1 MDEKFFW
8 IKGYTLKVFFTT
20 VFIYMLLYLFFQKN
34 SIDILI
40 TIRIIYIVLSC
51 VLFMILSRTKGFIDE
66 YISNYLKTFLVV
78 IDIIGFAGISIMTGS
93 STFCSLKLY
102 LLISCQIIILIDIM
116 LSYVIMKY
124 YLQKKIYKNLIL
136 SAFLV
141 YIFVFYIHINFMN
154 CKIMLFLFQL
164 FCILMQFDICHTL
177 YKDIKRYK
185 GIIKEKTKIR
195 KAYIYTLIIGI
206 FQLLFLII
214 NSMINLEMI
223 LEILGLFNF
232 FMFFTFSITSEIKE
246 PGEFFLN
253 ILKKENEDLDNINNK
268 IILKNKELE
277 KSNYIM
283 KRKEELSNK
292 IFEFMPHPFIILN
305 CENSRILYVNNKFL
319 ELAKIHNIKEIIN
332 KKIDR
337 YIEFINED
345 KEKDYN
351 AVLYTDGEKKY
362 LKTKYLMNLI
372 QYDKKIILIEDNTS
386 NVMIKKLKKEVEEK
400 KIEEYTRT
408 QSLSS
413 ISHDLKTPINVIY
426 SAIQLEQIYIEKD
439 DIDSLKKY
447 NSISSEN
454 CISLIRFANNLI
466 DNSRIYSQFLTA
478 NLRKVNIVEIV
489 EDYVMSYVD
498 YVSWNGIELIFDTN
512 TEECMIEVDIEFI
525 GRIILNL
532 ISNGVK
538 YTAKGGKIYVVI
550 EEKMDKVFIK
560 VSDTGS
566 GINEE
571 IKNKIF
577 NRYASTNK
585 TISDSKSGTGLG
597 LFVVKRLVELQKGKI
612 YLDEKVLL
620 GTSIVIE
627 FEKGE
632 TYD

>member
-20 VFIYMLLYLFFQKN
+20 VFIYILLYLFFQKN

-66 YISNYLKTFLVV
+66 YISNYLKTFLVL
-78 IDIIGFAGISIMTGS
+78 IDMIGFVGISIMTGS

-124 YLQKKIYKNLIL
+124 YLQKKVYRNLIL

-177 YKDIKRYK
+177 YRDIKRYK
-185 GIIKEKTKIR
+185 GLIKEKTKVR

-206 FQLLFLII
+206 FQLLVLII

-232 FMFFTFSITSEIKE
+232 LMLFTFSLTSEIEE
-246 PGEFFLN
+246 PGEFFMN
-253 ILKKENEDLDNINNK
+253 VLKKENEDLDNITNK

-277 KSNYIM
+277 QLNYIM
-283 KRKEELSNK
+283 KQKEQLSNK

-305 CENSRILYVNNKFL
+305 CENSRILYVNSKFL
-319 ELAKIHNIKEIIN
+319 ELAKIHNIREIIN
-332 KKIDR
+332 KKIDT

-345 KEKDYN
+345 KDYN

-400 KIEEYTRT
+400 KIQEYTRT
-408 QSLSS
+408 QFLSS

-439 DIDSLKKY
+439 DIESLKKY

-466 DNSRIYSQFLTA
+466 DNSKIYSQFLTA
-478 NLRKVNIVEIV
+478 NLKKVNIVEIV

-538 YTAKGGKIYVVI
+538 YTAKDGKIYVII

>member
-8 IKGYTLKVFFTT
+8 IKGYILKVFFTT

-66 YISNYLKTFLVV
+66 YISNYLKTFLVL

-102 LLISCQIIILIDIM
+102 LLISCQIIILIEVM
-116 LSYVIMKY
+116 LCYVIIKY
-124 YLQKKIYKNLIL
+124 YLQRKIYKNLIL
-136 SAFLV
+136 SAFLI

-154 CKIMLFLFQL
+154 CNIMLFLFQL

-185 GIIKEKTKIR
+185 GFIKEKTKVR

-319 ELAKIHNIKEIIN
+319 ELVKIHNIKEIIN

-408 QSLSS
+408 QFLSS

-466 DNSRIYSQFLTA
+466 DNSKIYSQFLTA

>member
-20 VFIYMLLYLFFQKN
+20 VFIYILLYLFFQKN

-66 YISNYLKTFLVV
+66 YISNYLKTFLVL

-124 YLQKKIYKNLIL
+124 YLQKKVYKNLIL

-185 GIIKEKTKIR
+185 GLIKEKTKVR

-232 FMFFTFSITSEIKE
+232 LMLFTFSLTSEIEE
-246 PGEFFLN
+246 PGEFFMN
-253 ILKKENEDLDNINNK
+253 ILKKENEELDNINNK

-283 KRKEELSNK
+283 KQKEQLSNK

-305 CENSRILYVNNKFL
+305 CENSRILYVNSKFL
-319 ELAKIHNIKEIIN
+319 ELAKIHNIREIIN
-332 KKIDR
+332 KKIDT

-351 AVLYTDGEKKY
+351 SVLYTDGEKKY

-400 KIEEYTRT
+400 KIQEYTRT
-408 QSLSS
+408 QFLSS

-439 DIDSLKKY
+439 DIESLKKY

-466 DNSRIYSQFLTA
+466 DNSKIYFQFLTA
-478 NLRKVNIVEIV
+478 NLKKVNIVEIV

-538 YTAKGGKIYVVI
+538 YTAKDGKIYVII

-577 NRYASTNK
+577 NRYESTNK

>member
-1 MDEKFFW
+1 
-8 IKGYTLKVFFTT
+8 
-20 VFIYMLLYLFFQKN
+20 
-34 SIDILI
+34 
-40 TIRIIYIVLSC
+40 
-51 VLFMILSRTKGFIDE
+51 MILSRTKGFIDE

-185 GIIKEKTKIR
+185 GLIKEKTKIR

-337 YIEFINED
+337 YIEFIKED

-408 QSLSS
+408 QFLSS

>member
-1 MDEKFFW
+1 
-8 IKGYTLKVFFTT
+8 
-20 VFIYMLLYLFFQKN
+20 
-34 SIDILI
+34 
-40 TIRIIYIVLSC
+40 
-51 VLFMILSRTKGFIDE
+51 MILSRTKGFIDE
-66 YISNYLKTFLVV
+66 YISNYLKTFLVL
-78 IDIIGFAGISIMTGS
+78 IDMIGFVGISIMTGS

-124 YLQKKIYKNLIL
+124 YLQKKVYRNLIL

-177 YKDIKRYK
+177 YRDIKRYK
-185 GIIKEKTKIR
+185 GLIKEKTKVR

-206 FQLLFLII
+206 FQLLVLII

-232 FMFFTFSITSEIKE
+232 LMLFTFSLTSEIEE
-246 PGEFFLN
+246 PGEFFMN
-253 ILKKENEDLDNINNK
+253 VLKKENEDLDNITNK

-277 KSNYIM
+277 QLNYIM
-283 KRKEELSNK
+283 KQKEQLSNK

-305 CENSRILYVNNKFL
+305 CENSRILYVNSKFL
-319 ELAKIHNIKEIIN
+319 ELAKIHNIREIIN
-332 KKIDR
+332 KKIDT

-345 KEKDYN
+345 KDYN

-400 KIEEYTRT
+400 KIQEYTRT
-408 QSLSS
+408 QFLSS

-439 DIDSLKKY
+439 DIESLKKY

-466 DNSRIYSQFLTA
+466 DNSKIYSQFLTA
-478 NLRKVNIVEIV
+478 NLKKVNIVEIV

-538 YTAKGGKIYVVI
+538 YTAKDGKIYVII

>member
-20 VFIYMLLYLFFQKN
+20 VFIYILLYLFFQKN

-51 VLFMILSRTKGFIDE
+51 VIFMILSRTKGFIDE
-66 YISNYLKTFLVV
+66 YISNYLKTFLVL
-78 IDIIGFAGISIMTGS
+78 IDMIGFVGISIMTGS

-116 LSYVIMKY
+116 IIYVIMKY
-124 YLQKKIYKNLIL
+124 YLQKKVYRNLIL

-177 YKDIKRYK
+177 YRDIKRYK
-185 GIIKEKTKIR
+185 GLIKEKTKVR

-206 FQLLFLII
+206 FQLLVLII

-223 LEILGLFNF
+223 LEIIGLFNF
-232 FMFFTFSITSEIKE
+232 LMLFTFSLTSEIEE
-246 PGEFFLN
+246 PGEFFMN
-253 ILKKENEDLDNINNK
+253 VLKKENEDLDNITNK

-277 KSNYIM
+277 QLNYIM
-283 KRKEELSNK
+283 KQKEQLSNK

-305 CENSRILYVNNKFL
+305 CENSRILYVNSKFL
-319 ELAKIHNIKEIIN
+319 ELAKIHNIREIIN
-332 KKIDR
+332 KKIDT

-345 KEKDYN
+345 KDYN

-400 KIEEYTRT
+400 KIQEYTRT
-408 QSLSS
+408 QFLSS

-439 DIDSLKKY
+439 DIESLKKY

-466 DNSRIYSQFLTA
+466 DNSKIYSQFLTA
-478 NLRKVNIVEIV
+478 NLKKVNLVEIV

-538 YTAKGGKIYVVI
+538 YTAKDGKIYVII

>member
-20 VFIYMLLYLFFQKN
+20 VFIYILLYLFFQKN

-51 VLFMILSRTKGFIDE
+51 VIFMILSRTKGFIDE
-66 YISNYLKTFLVV
+66 YISNYLKTFLVL
-78 IDIIGFAGISIMTGS
+78 IDMIGFVGISIMTGS

-116 LSYVIMKY
+116 IIYVIMKY
-124 YLQKKIYKNLIL
+124 YLQKKVYRNLIL

-185 GIIKEKTKIR
+185 GLIKEKTKVR

-206 FQLLFLII
+206 FQLLVLII

-223 LEILGLFNF
+223 LEIIGLFNF
-232 FMFFTFSITSEIKE
+232 LMLFTFSLTSEIEE
-246 PGEFFLN
+246 PGEFFMN
-253 ILKKENEDLDNINNK
+253 VLKKENEDLDNITNK

-277 KSNYIM
+277 QLNYIM
-283 KRKEELSNK
+283 KQKEQLSNK

-305 CENSRILYVNNKFL
+305 CENSRILYVNSKFL
-319 ELAKIHNIKEIIN
+319 ELAKIHNIREIIN
-332 KKIDR
+332 KKIDT

-345 KEKDYN
+345 KDYN

-400 KIEEYTRT
+400 KIQEYTRT
-408 QSLSS
+408 QFLSS

-439 DIDSLKKY
+439 DIESLKKY

-466 DNSRIYSQFLTA
+466 DNSKIYSQFLTA
-478 NLRKVNIVEIV
+478 NLKKVNLVEIV

-538 YTAKGGKIYVVI
+538 YTAKDGKIYVII

>member
-66 YISNYLKTFLVV
+66 YISNYLKTFLVL
-78 IDIIGFAGISIMTGS
+78 IDIIGFAGISIMTGN

-116 LSYVIMKY
+116 LSYVIIKY
-124 YLQKKIYKNLIL
+124 YLQRKIYKNLIL
-136 SAFLV
+136 SAFLI

-154 CKIMLFLFQL
+154 CNIMLFLFQL

-185 GIIKEKTKIR
+185 GFIKEKTKVR

-214 NSMINLEMI
+214 NGMINLEMI

-232 FMFFTFSITSEIKE
+232 LMLFTFSITSEIEE
-246 PGEFFLN
+246 PGEFFMN
-253 ILKKENEDLDNINNK
+253 VLKKENEDLDNITNK

-305 CENSRILYVNNKFL
+305 CENSRILYVNSKFL

-332 KKIDR
+332 KKIDT

-351 AVLYTDGEKKY
+351 AVLYTDGKKKY
-362 LKTKYLMNLI
+362 LKTKYLMNLM

-400 KIEEYTRT
+400 KIQEYTRT
-408 QSLSS
+408 QFLSS

-466 DNSRIYSQFLTA
+466 DNSKIYSQFLTA

-538 YTAKGGKIYVVI
+538 YTAKG
-550 EEKMDKVFIK
+550 
-560 VSDTGS
+560 
-566 GINEE
+566 
-571 IKNKIF
+571 
-577 NRYASTNK
+577 
-585 TISDSKSGTGLG
+585 
-597 LFVVKRLVELQKGKI
+597 
-612 YLDEKVLL
+612 
-620 GTSIVIE
+620 
-627 FEKGE
+627 
-632 TYD
+632 

>member
-292 IFEFMPHPFIILN
+292 IFEFMPHPFIISN

-408 QSLSS
+408 QFLSS

>member
-78 IDIIGFAGISIMTGS
+78 IGIIGFAGISIMTGS

-408 QSLSS
+408 QFLSS

>member
-20 VFIYMLLYLFFQKN
+20 VFIYILLYLFFQKN

-66 YISNYLKTFLVV
+66 YISNYLKTFLVL
-78 IDIIGFAGISIMTGS
+78 IDMIGFVGISIMTGS

-124 YLQKKIYKNLIL
+124 YLQKKVYRNLIL

-185 GIIKEKTKIR
+185 GLIKEKTKVR

-206 FQLLFLII
+206 FQLLVLII

-232 FMFFTFSITSEIKE
+232 LMLFTFSLTSEIEE
-246 PGEFFLN
+246 PGEFFMN
-253 ILKKENEDLDNINNK
+253 VLKKENEDLDNITNK

-277 KSNYIM
+277 QLNYIM
-283 KRKEELSNK
+283 KQKEQLSNK

-305 CENSRILYVNNKFL
+305 CENSRILYVNSKFL
-319 ELAKIHNIKEIIN
+319 ELAKIHNIREIIN
-332 KKIDR
+332 KKIDT

-345 KEKDYN
+345 KDYN

-400 KIEEYTRT
+400 KIQEYTRT
-408 QSLSS
+408 QFLSS

-439 DIDSLKKY
+439 DIESLKKY

-466 DNSRIYSQFLTA
+466 DNSKIYSQFLTA
-478 NLRKVNIVEIV
+478 NLKKVNIVEIV

-538 YTAKGGKIYVVI
+538 YTAKDGKIYVII

>member
-408 QSLSS
+408 QFLSS

-538 YTAKGGKIYVVI
+538 YTAKGGKIYVII
-550 EEKMDKVFIK
+550 EEKMDKVFVK
-560 VSDTGS
+560 VRDTGS

-571 IKNKIF
+571 IRNKIF

>member
-408 QSLSS
+408 QFLSS

-597 LFVVKRLVELQKGKI
+597 LFAVKRLVELQKGKI

>member
-292 IFEFMPHPFIILN
+292 IYEFMPHPFIILN

-408 QSLSS
+408 QFLSS

>member
-20 VFIYMLLYLFFQKN
+20 VFIYILLYLFFQKN

-408 QSLSS
+408 QFLSS

>member
-20 VFIYMLLYLFFQKN
+20 VFIYILLYLFFQKN

-66 YISNYLKTFLVV
+66 YISNYLKTFLVL
-78 IDIIGFAGISIMTGS
+78 IDMIGFAGISIMTGS

-124 YLQKKIYKNLIL
+124 YLQKKVYKNLIL

-185 GIIKEKTKIR
+185 GLIKEKTKVR

-232 FMFFTFSITSEIKE
+232 LMLFTFSLTSEIEE
-246 PGEFFLN
+246 PGEFFMN
-253 ILKKENEDLDNINNK
+253 VLKKENEDLDNITNK

-277 KSNYIM
+277 QLNYIM
-283 KRKEELSNK
+283 KQKEQLSNK

-305 CENSRILYVNNKFL
+305 CENSRILYVNSKFL
-319 ELAKIHNIKEIIN
+319 ELAKIHNIREIIN
-332 KKIDR
+332 KKIDT

-400 KIEEYTRT
+400 KIQEYTRT
-408 QSLSS
+408 QFLSS

-426 SAIQLEQIYIEKD
+426 SAIQLEQIYIEKE
-439 DIDSLKKY
+439 DIESLKKY

-466 DNSRIYSQFLTA
+466 DNSKIYSQFLTA
-478 NLRKVNIVEIV
+478 NLKKVNIVEIV

-538 YTAKGGKIYVVI
+538 YTAKDGKIYVII
-550 EEKMDKVFIK
+550 EEKMDRVFIK

>member
-20 VFIYMLLYLFFQKN
+20 VFIYILLYLFFQKN

-66 YISNYLKTFLVV
+66 YISNYLKTFLVL
-78 IDIIGFAGISIMTGS
+78 IDMIGFAGISIMTGS

-102 LLISCQIIILIDIM
+102 LLISCQIIILIEVM
-116 LSYVIMKY
+116 LCYVIIKY
-124 YLQKKIYKNLIL
+124 YLQKKVYRNLIL

-185 GIIKEKTKIR
+185 GLIKEKTKVR

-206 FQLLFLII
+206 FQLLVLII

-232 FMFFTFSITSEIKE
+232 LMLFTFSLTSEIEE
-246 PGEFFLN
+246 PGEFFMN
-253 ILKKENEDLDNINNK
+253 VLKKENEDLDNITNK

-277 KSNYIM
+277 QLNYIM
-283 KRKEELSNK
+283 KQKEQLSNK

-305 CENSRILYVNNKFL
+305 CENSRILYVNSKFL
-319 ELAKIHNIKEIIN
+319 ELAKIHNIREIIN
-332 KKIDR
+332 KKIDT

-345 KEKDYN
+345 KDYN

-400 KIEEYTRT
+400 KIQEYTRT
-408 QSLSS
+408 QFLSS

-439 DIDSLKKY
+439 DIESLKKY

-466 DNSRIYSQFLTA
+466 DNSKIYSQFLTA
-478 NLRKVNIVEIV
+478 NLKKVNLVEIV

-538 YTAKGGKIYVVI
+538 YTAKDGKIYVII

>member
-1 MDEKFFW
+1 
-8 IKGYTLKVFFTT
+8 
-20 VFIYMLLYLFFQKN
+20 
-34 SIDILI
+34 
-40 TIRIIYIVLSC
+40 
-51 VLFMILSRTKGFIDE
+51 MILSRTKGFIDE
-66 YISNYLKTFLVV
+66 YISNYLKTFLVL

-124 YLQKKIYKNLIL
+124 YLQKKVYKNLIL

-185 GIIKEKTKIR
+185 GLIKEKTKVR

-232 FMFFTFSITSEIKE
+232 LMLFTFSLTSEIEE
-246 PGEFFLN
+246 PGEFFMN
-253 ILKKENEDLDNINNK
+253 ILKKENEELDNINNK

-283 KRKEELSNK
+283 KQKEQLSNK

-305 CENSRILYVNNKFL
+305 CENSRILYVNSKFL
-319 ELAKIHNIKEIIN
+319 ELAKIHNIREIIN
-332 KKIDR
+332 KKIDT

-351 AVLYTDGEKKY
+351 SVLYTDGEKKY

-400 KIEEYTRT
+400 KIQEYTRT
-408 QSLSS
+408 QFLSS

-439 DIDSLKKY
+439 DIESLKKY

-466 DNSRIYSQFLTA
+466 DNSKIYSQFLTA
-478 NLRKVNIVEIV
+478 NLKKVNIVEIV

-538 YTAKGGKIYVVI
+538 YTAKDGKIYVII

-577 NRYASTNK
+577 NRYESTNK

>member
-20 VFIYMLLYLFFQKN
+20 VFIYILLYLFFQKN

-66 YISNYLKTFLVV
+66 YISNYLKTFLVL

-124 YLQKKIYKNLIL
+124 YLQKKVYKNLIL

-185 GIIKEKTKIR
+185 GLIKEKTKVR

-232 FMFFTFSITSEIKE
+232 LMLFTFSLTSEIEE
-246 PGEFFLN
+246 PGEFFMN
-253 ILKKENEDLDNINNK
+253 ILKKENEELDNINNK

-283 KRKEELSNK
+283 KQKEQLSNK

-305 CENSRILYVNNKFL
+305 CENSRILYVNSKFL
-319 ELAKIHNIKEIIN
+319 ELAKIHNIREIIN
-332 KKIDR
+332 KKIDT
-337 YIEFINED
+337 YIELINED

-351 AVLYTDGEKKY
+351 SVLYTDGEKKY

-400 KIEEYTRT
+400 KIQEYTRT
-408 QSLSS
+408 QFLSS

-439 DIDSLKKY
+439 DIESLKKY

-466 DNSRIYSQFLTA
+466 DNSKIYSQFLTA
-478 NLRKVNIVEIV
+478 NLKKVNIVEIV

-538 YTAKGGKIYVVI
+538 YTAKDGKIYVII

-577 NRYASTNK
+577 NRYESTNK

>member
-185 GIIKEKTKIR
+185 GIIEEKTKIR

-408 QSLSS
+408 QFLSS

>member
-408 QSLSS
+408 QFLSS

-597 LFVVKRLVELQKGKI
+597 LFVVKRLVEFQKGKI

>member
-20 VFIYMLLYLFFQKN
+20 VFIYILLYLFFQKN

-66 YISNYLKTFLVV
+66 YISNYLKTFLVL

-124 YLQKKIYKNLIL
+124 YLQKKVYKNLIL

-185 GIIKEKTKIR
+185 GLIKEKTKVR

-232 FMFFTFSITSEIKE
+232 LMLFTFSLTSEIEE
-246 PGEFFLN
+246 PGEFFMN
-253 ILKKENEDLDNINNK
+253 ILKKENEELDNINNK

-283 KRKEELSNK
+283 KQKEQLSNK

-305 CENSRILYVNNKFL
+305 CENSRILYVNSKFL
-319 ELAKIHNIKEIIN
+319 ELAKIHNIREIIN
-332 KKIDR
+332 KKIDT

-400 KIEEYTRT
+400 KIQEYTRT
-408 QSLSS
+408 QFLSS

-439 DIDSLKKY
+439 DIESLKKY

-466 DNSRIYSQFLTA
+466 DNSKIYSQFLTA
-478 NLRKVNIVEIV
+478 NLKKVNIVEIV

-538 YTAKGGKIYVVI
+538 YTAKDGKIYVII

-577 NRYASTNK
+577 NRYESTNK

>member
-20 VFIYMLLYLFFQKN
+20 VFIYILLYLFFQKN

-66 YISNYLKTFLVV
+66 YISNYLKTFLVL

-124 YLQKKIYKNLIL
+124 YLQKKVYKNLIL

-185 GIIKEKTKIR
+185 GLIKEKTKVR

-232 FMFFTFSITSEIKE
+232 LMLFTFSLTSEIEE
-246 PGEFFLN
+246 PGEFFMN
-253 ILKKENEDLDNINNK
+253 ILKKENEELDNINNK

-277 KSNYIM
+277 QLNYIM
-283 KRKEELSNK
+283 KQKEQLSNK

-305 CENSRILYVNNKFL
+305 CENSRILYVNSKFL
-319 ELAKIHNIKEIIN
+319 ELAKIHNIREIIN
-332 KKIDR
+332 KKIDT

-400 KIEEYTRT
+400 KIQEYTRT
-408 QSLSS
+408 QFLSS

-439 DIDSLKKY
+439 DIESLKKY

-466 DNSRIYSQFLTA
+466 DNSKIYSQFLTA
-478 NLRKVNIVEIV
+478 NLKKVNIVEIV

-538 YTAKGGKIYVVI
+538 YTAKDGKIYVII

-577 NRYASTNK
+577 NRYESTNK

>member
-305 CENSRILYVNNKFL
+305 CENSRILYVNSKFL

-408 QSLSS
+408 QFLSS

>member
-1 MDEKFFW
+1 
-8 IKGYTLKVFFTT
+8 
-20 VFIYMLLYLFFQKN
+20 
-34 SIDILI
+34 
-40 TIRIIYIVLSC
+40 
-51 VLFMILSRTKGFIDE
+51 
-66 YISNYLKTFLVV
+66 
-78 IDIIGFAGISIMTGS
+78 
-93 STFCSLKLY
+93 
-102 LLISCQIIILIDIM
+102 
-116 LSYVIMKY
+116 
-124 YLQKKIYKNLIL
+124 
-136 SAFLV
+136 
-141 YIFVFYIHINFMN
+141 
-154 CKIMLFLFQL
+154 
-164 FCILMQFDICHTL
+164 
-177 YKDIKRYK
+177 
-185 GIIKEKTKIR
+185 
-195 KAYIYTLIIGI
+195 
-206 FQLLFLII
+206 
-214 NSMINLEMI
+214 MINLEMI

-232 FMFFTFSITSEIKE
+232 LMLFTFSLTSEIEE
-246 PGEFFLN
+246 PGEFFMN
-253 ILKKENEDLDNINNK
+253 VLKKENEELDNINNK

-277 KSNYIM
+277 QLNYIM
-283 KRKEELSNK
+283 KQKEQLSNK

-305 CENSRILYVNNKFL
+305 CENSRILYVNSKFL
-319 ELAKIHNIKEIIN
+319 ELAKIHNIREIIN
-332 KKIDR
+332 KKIDT

-400 KIEEYTRT
+400 KIQEYTRT
-408 QSLSS
+408 QFLSS

-439 DIDSLKKY
+439 DIESLKKY
-447 NSISSEN
+447 NYISSEN

-466 DNSRIYSQFLTA
+466 DNSKIYSQFLTA
-478 NLRKVNIVEIV
+478 NLKKVNIVEIV

-538 YTAKGGKIYVVI
+538 YTAKDGNIYVII

-577 NRYASTNK
+577 NRYESTNK

>member
-1 MDEKFFW
+1 
-8 IKGYTLKVFFTT
+8 
-20 VFIYMLLYLFFQKN
+20 
-34 SIDILI
+34 
-40 TIRIIYIVLSC
+40 
-51 VLFMILSRTKGFIDE
+51 MILSRTKGFIDE
-66 YISNYLKTFLVV
+66 YISNYLKTFLVL
-78 IDIIGFAGISIMTGS
+78 IDMIGFAGISIMTGS

-102 LLISCQIIILIDIM
+102 LLISCQIIILIEVM
-116 LSYVIMKY
+116 LCYVIIKY
-124 YLQKKIYKNLIL
+124 YLQKKVYRNLIL

-185 GIIKEKTKIR
+185 GLIKEKTKVR

-206 FQLLFLII
+206 FQLLVLII

-232 FMFFTFSITSEIKE
+232 LMLFTFSLTSEIEE
-246 PGEFFLN
+246 PGEFFMN
-253 ILKKENEDLDNINNK
+253 VLKKENEDLDNITNK

-277 KSNYIM
+277 QLNYIM
-283 KRKEELSNK
+283 KQKEQLSNK

-305 CENSRILYVNNKFL
+305 CENSRILYVNSKFL
-319 ELAKIHNIKEIIN
+319 ELAKIHNIREIIN
-332 KKIDR
+332 KKIDT

-345 KEKDYN
+345 KDYN

-400 KIEEYTRT
+400 KIQEYTRT
-408 QSLSS
+408 QFLSS

-439 DIDSLKKY
+439 DIESLKKY

-466 DNSRIYSQFLTA
+466 DNSKIYSQFLTA
-478 NLRKVNIVEIV
+478 NLKKVNLVEIV

-538 YTAKGGKIYVVI
+538 YTAKDGKIYVII

>member
-20 VFIYMLLYLFFQKN
+20 VFIYILLYLFFQKN

-66 YISNYLKTFLVV
+66 YISNYLKTFLVL

-124 YLQKKIYKNLIL
+124 YLQKKVYKNLIL

-185 GIIKEKTKIR
+185 GLIKEKTKVR

-232 FMFFTFSITSEIKE
+232 LMLFTFSLTSEIEE
-246 PGEFFLN
+246 PGEFFMN
-253 ILKKENEDLDNINNK
+253 ILKKENEELDNINNK

-283 KRKEELSNK
+283 KQKEQLSNK

-305 CENSRILYVNNKFL
+305 CENSRILYVNSEFL
-319 ELAKIHNIKEIIN
+319 ELAKIHNIREIIN
-332 KKIDR
+332 KKIDT

-351 AVLYTDGEKKY
+351 SVLYTDGEKKY

-400 KIEEYTRT
+400 KIQEYTRT
-408 QSLSS
+408 QFLSS

-439 DIDSLKKY
+439 DIESLKKY

-466 DNSRIYSQFLTA
+466 DNSKIYSQFLTA
-478 NLRKVNIVEIV
+478 NLKKVNIVEIV

-538 YTAKGGKIYVVI
+538 YTAKDGKIYVII

-577 NRYASTNK
+577 NRYESTNK

>member
-408 QSLSS
+408 QFLSS

-454 CISLIRFANNLI
+454 RISLIRFANNLI

>member
-337 YIEFINED
+337 YIEFIKED

-408 QSLSS
+408 QFLSS

>member
-20 VFIYMLLYLFFQKN
+20 VFIYILLYLFFQKN

-66 YISNYLKTFLVV
+66 YISNYLKTFLVL
-78 IDIIGFAGISIMTGS
+78 IDMIGFAGISIMTGS

-102 LLISCQIIILIDIM
+102 LLISCQIIILIEVM
-116 LSYVIMKY
+116 LCYVIIKY
-124 YLQKKIYKNLIL
+124 YLQKKVYRNLIL

-185 GIIKEKTKIR
+185 GLIKEKTKVR

-206 FQLLFLII
+206 FQLLVLII
-214 NSMINLEMI
+214 NSRINLEMI

-232 FMFFTFSITSEIKE
+232 LMLFTFSLTSEIEE
-246 PGEFFLN
+246 PGEFFMN
-253 ILKKENEDLDNINNK
+253 VLKKENEDLDNITNK

-277 KSNYIM
+277 QLNYIM
-283 KRKEELSNK
+283 KQKEQLSNK

-305 CENSRILYVNNKFL
+305 CENSRILYVNSKFL
-319 ELAKIHNIKEIIN
+319 ELAKIHNIREIIN
-332 KKIDR
+332 KKIDT

-345 KEKDYN
+345 KDYN

-400 KIEEYTRT
+400 KIQEYTRT
-408 QSLSS
+408 QFLSS

-439 DIDSLKKY
+439 DIESLKKY

-466 DNSRIYSQFLTA
+466 DNSKIYSQFLTA
-478 NLRKVNIVEIV
+478 NLKKVNLVEIV

-538 YTAKGGKIYVVI
+538 YTAKDGKIYVII

>member
-20 VFIYMLLYLFFQKN
+20 VFIYILLYLFFQKN

-66 YISNYLKTFLVV
+66 YISNYLKTFLVL

-124 YLQKKIYKNLIL
+124 YLQKKVYKNLIL

-185 GIIKEKTKIR
+185 GLIKEKTKVR

-206 FQLLFLII
+206 FQLLFIII

-232 FMFFTFSITSEIKE
+232 LMLFTFSLTSEIEE
-246 PGEFFLN
+246 PGEFFMN
-253 ILKKENEDLDNINNK
+253 ILKKENEELDNINNK

-283 KRKEELSNK
+283 KQKEQLSNK

-305 CENSRILYVNNKFL
+305 CENSRILYVNSKFL
-319 ELAKIHNIKEIIN
+319 ELAKIHNIREIIN
-332 KKIDR
+332 KKIDT

-351 AVLYTDGEKKY
+351 SVLYTDGEKKY

-400 KIEEYTRT
+400 KIQEYTRT
-408 QSLSS
+408 QFLSS

-439 DIDSLKKY
+439 DIESLKKY

-466 DNSRIYSQFLTA
+466 DNSKIYSQFLTA
-478 NLRKVNIVEIV
+478 NLKKVNIVEIV

-538 YTAKGGKIYVVI
+538 YTAKDGKIYVII

-577 NRYASTNK
+577 NRYESTNK

>member
-141 YIFVFYIHINFMN
+141 YIFVFYIHINFIN

-408 QSLSS
+408 QFLSS

>member
-20 VFIYMLLYLFFQKN
+20 VFIYILLYLFFQKN

-66 YISNYLKTFLVV
+66 YISNYLKTFLVL
-78 IDIIGFAGISIMTGS
+78 IDMIGFAGISIMTGS

-102 LLISCQIIILIDIM
+102 LLISCQIIILIEVM
-116 LSYVIMKY
+116 LCYVIIKY

-136 SAFLV
+136 SAFLI

-154 CKIMLFLFQL
+154 CNIMLFLFQL

-185 GIIKEKTKIR
+185 GFIKEKTKVR

-206 FQLLFLII
+206 FQLVFLII

-232 FMFFTFSITSEIKE
+232 LMLFTFSLTSEIEE
-246 PGEFFLN
+246 PGEFFMN
-253 ILKKENEDLDNINNK
+253 VLKKENEELDNINNK

-277 KSNYIM
+277 QLNYIM
-283 KRKEELSNK
+283 KQKEQLSNK

-305 CENSRILYVNNKFL
+305 CENSRILYVNSKFL
-319 ELAKIHNIKEIIN
+319 ELAKIHNIREIIN
-332 KKIDR
+332 KKIDT

-400 KIEEYTRT
+400 KIQEYTRT
-408 QSLSS
+408 QFLSS

-439 DIDSLKKY
+439 DIESLKKY

-466 DNSRIYSQFLTA
+466 DNSKIYSQFLTA
-478 NLRKVNIVEIV
+478 NLKKVNIVEIV

-538 YTAKGGKIYVVI
+538 YTAKDGKIYVII

>member
-185 GIIKEKTKIR
+185 GLIKEKTKIR

-337 YIEFINED
+337 YIEFIKED

-408 QSLSS
+408 QFLSS